1 MAFLVWQ
8 HNWIINPWPSL
19 VNFITSKVL
28 IILLQKFVSNFNAEH
43 IGMLE
48 LPYMTEDRLEKI
60 GIPMGPR
67 LRILQEAQ
75 NCFQHENLNIYIV

>member
-1 MAFLVWQ
+1 
-8 HNWIINPWPSL
+8 
-19 VNFITSKVL
+19 
-28 IILLQKFVSNFNAEH
+28 
-43 IGMLE
+43 MLE
-48 LPYMTEDRLEKI
+48 LPYMTEERLEKI